1 MSQRKKVSITR
12 KIKNK
17 SVDDIGRRP
26 NKYTKYYPS
35 LLDPYYNEKITHHP
49 IFKRYKLR
57 RNTKKI
63 DALYKAF
70 ETNIP
75 MIDKKKLGKVRILKP
90 TQKLLRNFMSSYSP
104 NRGLL
109 IYHEMGVGKTCTAIT
124 IAEELKKIVQDSN
137 KKIYVLRYEEIERQ
151 IFDINAIERGEPL
164 NQCTGNTYLQDNEII
179 SGPGSLSTL
188 TDGCMGSNKDM
199 CAQLKSKVDKT
210 IRKTYKFMGAQ
221 SWARDV
227 QKTVDSK
234 TRNIADPTEKAA
246 RKREIISD
254 MFNNAVIIVDE
265 AHELR
270 YSTSK
275 NPTAKIVP
283 PVLEMVLR
291 NTSNLR
297 LILLTATPIYDEP
310 QNIIMLLNYF
320 LINDKREPIKEND
333 VFDQNGNLKPN
344 GSEILKTHSRGYVS
358 FLRGS
363 NPYDFP
369 VRISA
374 RYNIPDRMLNLNKY
388 PRKDIYGRKLSD
400 DERIKYFD
408 LVDCP
413 LEDPQ
418 KEVLLYHVKNN
429 EVPDINEYNIDEYT
443 EIDVEFEYPPSDVD
457 DPGNI
462 KTLDKML
469 TADDK
474 SKSHD
479 TLLNNF
485 DRNNK
490 HNKHNKNNK
499 NNKNNIGE
507 QGSISE
513 SSKKS
518 KPESSIDS
526 LQKKLDLDVITE
538 HSFAYQKEVQISNF
552 VYQDLKECNNNITLS
567 YGKLGLSQV
576 TTKVPS
582 KRTFKF
588 NDPNYANRFKLDELR
603 KWGIKIAMAV
613 ESAIK
618 SNGPVFIYTL
628 FTSAGIIPLAF
639 ALEMNG
645 FRRYKQWG
653 APLLESNFKDSTY
666 RGDYIIYSGDVG
678 LSTYAKEYLDMGQ
691 NMIREKSVKVFI
703 GSEKAS
709 EGLNLFGYREVHII
723 EPWHN
728 INKTEQSIGRVIR
741 TGSHLHLPPQ
751 ERNVTVYQYAT
762 TLDDRESIDLKVYR
776 ISEGKA
782 IKAGKVEKILKEN
795 AFDCSLNEAENIYDD
810 EYFGRKVPVTT
821 SLGNKIMIS
830 LSDQPYSRG
839 CFYMGDCEFTCV
851 GNKKSRTRKQSG
863 HVGKDIKREDLPLMK
878 FNYEKEAEEYRNL
891 IIELMKTT
899 NNVKIENLRRY
910 LKKYIYDLDDDDLD
924 RKKNIDPDILD
935 IVDDEETFN
944 LAIQDIINMDI
955 VVKDKLGRV
964 GKIVVSGEYLRF
976 IPDGNLEPNMSIQR
990 QYMKPVDL
998 IKQVDLKSYIT
1009 TLKDYQKRISDEEK
1023 FNYSDILNK
1032 YLIEKSEQIF
1042 YGTIAREFKYNVKVK
1057 IEEIISVVFDK
1068 LLYGYKLII
1077 LKTLL
1082 DKIIK
1087 SVKLNES
1094 EKRVE
1099 HAIQQNIVYFQD
1111 IFPERKRDADTRKNI
1126 YGFVI
1131 QNSARLE
1138 LYSALPEGGFEN
1150 DSGNV
1155 NKYKEYRKAVLSKT
1169 PMNKL
1174 HGYLKY
1180 EKSNSEPIFKITDIA
1195 IKGEKKSVTGIICT
1209 LKGAK
1214 YIISKIKS
1222 LDSRVVRGEGFQY
1235 TKTILCND
1243 VEALLRRN
1251 DMIKLNGRKWY
1262 YSPEDYGIYFGGN

>member
-12 KIKNK
+12 KLKEK
-17 SVDDIGRRP
+17 SIHETGRL

-35 LLDPYYNEKITHHP
+35 LLDPYYNEKITKHP

-63 DALYKAF
+63 AALYKAF

-75 MIDKKKLGKVRILKP
+75 MIDKKKSGKVRILKP

-124 IAEELKKIVQDSN
+124 IAEELKKIVQNSE

-151 IFDINAIERGEPL
+151 IFDINAVERGEPL
-164 NQCTGNTYLQDNEII
+164 NQCTGNTYLQDNDII

-188 TDGCMGSNKDM
+188 TDGCIRGNKDM
-199 CAQLKSKVDKT
+199 CTQLKSKVDKT

-227 QKTVDSK
+227 QKTLTSK
-234 TRNIADPTEKAA
+234 TRNITDPIEKAN
-246 RKREIISD
+246 REREIISD

-270 YSTSK
+270 SS
-275 NPTAKIVP
+275 NVSNTAPKIVP
-283 PVLEMVLR
+283 PVLEKVLK

-297 LILLTATPIYDEP
+297 LILLTATPIYDKP
-310 QNIIMLLNYF
+310 QNIIALLNYF
-320 LINDKREPIKEND
+320 LINDKRPTISETD
-333 VFDQNGNLKPN
+333 VFDQYGNLKPN
-344 GSEILKTHSRGYVS
+344 GAEILKKTSQGYVS

-369 VRISA
+369 IRISA
-374 RYNIPDRMLNLNKY
+374 RYNMPTKMLNLKNY
-388 PRKDIYGRKLSD
+388 PRKDIYGRKLPNN
-400 DERIKYFD
+400 ERIKYFD

-413 LEDPQ
+413 LEGPQ
-418 KEVLLYHVKNN
+418 RDVLLYHVNN
-429 EVPDINEYNIDEYT
+429 NKIPDIDEYNIDEYT
-443 EIDVEFEYPPSDVD
+443 EIDVEFEYPPSDID

-462 KTLDKML
+462 KTLDNMI
-469 TADDK
+469 K
-474 SKSHD
+474 SEKSRSHD
-479 TLLNNF
+479 TLINDNNS
-485 DRNNK
+485 D
-490 HNKHNKNNK
+490 
-499 NNKNNIGE
+499 NINIDE
-507 QGSISE
+507 KIASK
-513 SSKKS
+513 SSAS
-518 KPESSIDS
+518 QSSSDDS

-538 HSFAYQKEVQISNF
+538 HSFAHQKEVQISNF
-552 VYQDLKECNNNITLS
+552 VYQDLKECNNNINLS

-576 TTKVPS
+576 TTKVPGKKS
-582 KRTFKF
+582 YTF
-588 NDPNYANRFKLDELR
+588 NDPNYANRFKLTELR
-603 KWGIKIAMAV
+603 KWGVKIAMAV

-639 ALEMNG
+639 ALEIAG

-653 APLLESNFKDSTY
+653 SPLLESNLKDSTY
-666 RGDYIIYSGDVG
+666 RGDYIIYSGDVS
-678 LSTYAKEYLDMGQ
+678 LSTHAKEYLDMGQ
-691 NMIREKSVKVFI
+691 NMVREKNVKVFI

-751 ERNVTVYQYAT
+751 DRNVTVYQYAT
-762 TLDDRESIDLKVYR
+762 TLDNHESIDLRIYR
-776 ISEGKA
+776 ISEDKA
-782 IKAGKVEKILKEN
+782 IKAGNVEKILKEN
-795 AFDCSLNEAENIYDD
+795 AFDCTLNEAENIYDD
-810 EYFGRKVPVTT
+810 KNFGRKVPITT
-821 SLGNKIMIS
+821 STGNKIMVS

-839 CFYMGDCEFTCV
+839 CFYMGDCDFKCI
-851 GNKKSRTRKQSG
+851 GNKKSHTLKKTRNSG
-863 HVGKDIKREDLPLMK
+863 RKHTNTGYEGYEGYEDLPLMK

-891 IIELMKTT
+891 IIELMKTA

-924 RKKNIDPDILD
+924 GKKGEDI
-935 IVDDEETFN
+935 IYDDETFN
-944 LAIQDIINMDI
+944 LAIQYIINTDV

-976 IPDGNLEPNMSIQR
+976 IPEGNLEPNMSIQR
-990 QYMKPVDL
+990 QYMKPADL

-1009 TLKDYQKRISDEEK
+1009 TLKDYQKRIVEEEK

-1032 YLIEKSEQIF
+1032 YIIEKAEQIF
-1042 YGTIAREFKYNVKVK
+1042 YGTIAREFKYNVKVT
-1057 IEEIISVVFDK
+1057 IDEIISVVFDK
-1068 LLYGYKLII
+1068 LIYGYKLTI

-1087 SVKLNES
+1087 GVKLNES
-1094 EKRVE
+1094 DKRVE
-1099 HAIQQNIVYFQD
+1099 HAIQQNIVYYHD
-1111 IFPERKRDADTRKNI
+1111 IFPERKRDPDNRKNI

-1131 QNSARLE
+1131 QNNAKLE
-1138 LYSALPEGGFEN
+1138 LFSALPEGGFEN
-1150 DSGNV
+1150 NSGNV
-1155 NKYKEYRKAVLSKT
+1155 NKYKEYRKAILDKT

-1180 EKSNSEPIFKITDIA
+1180 EKNNSEPIFKITDIA
-1195 IKGEKKSVTGIICT
+1195 IKGEKKSVTGNICT

-1251 DMIKLNGRKWY
+1251 DMNKVNSRKWY
-1262 YSPEDYGIYFGGN
+1262 YSPEDYSIYFGGN